1 MFFHDSRCV
10 SAFFGQL
17 AMKGNQ
23 IMNKKRDACLNL
35 NPRVAQNLSIAS
47 SSYATTL
54 FATRSAR
61 WY

>member
-10 SAFFGQL
+10 SALFGQL

-23 IMNKKRDACLNL
+23 VMYKKRDACLIL

-47 SSYATTL
+47 SSFCYENACHPFT
-54 FATRSAR
+54 
-61 WY
+61 